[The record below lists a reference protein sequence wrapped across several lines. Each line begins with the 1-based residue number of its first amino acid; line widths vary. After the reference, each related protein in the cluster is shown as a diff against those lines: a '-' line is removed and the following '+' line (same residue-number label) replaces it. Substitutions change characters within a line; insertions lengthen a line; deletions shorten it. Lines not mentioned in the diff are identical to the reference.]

1 MNLLL
6 DTHVI
11 LWIAFN
17 EEKVSKTV
25 KNLVLSSY
33 SQIFISAISFWEI
46 SIKYQMGKLNLG
58 PHTPSSLLEGF
69 KNYFDHYFLD
79 LNAKESATFYQLQTT
94 HHRDPFDRMLVWQAL
109 NNGLDLISNDE
120 LVKQYE
126 DTGLKIIW

>member
-17 EEKVSKTV
+17 EEKLSKKV
-25 KNLVLSSY
+25 KNLILSSD
-33 SQIFISAISFWEI
+33 SQIFLSAVSFWEI
-46 SIKYQMGKLNLG
+46 SIKYQTGKLNLG
-58 PHTPSSLLEGF
+58 THTPSSLLEGF
-69 KNYFDHYFLD
+69 KKYFDHYFLD
-79 LNAKESATFYQLQTT
+79 LNAKESATFYQLQTS
-94 HHRDPFDRMLVWQAL
+94 HHRDPFDRMLIWQAI

>member
-17 EEKVSKTV
+17 EEKLSKKV
-25 KNLVLSSY
+25 KSLILSSD
-33 SQIFISAISFWEI
+33 SQIFLSAVSFWEI

-58 PHTPSSLLEGF
+58 THTPSSLFEGF
-69 KNYFDHYFLD
+69 KKYFDHYFLD
-79 LNAKESATFYQLQTT
+79 LNAKESATFYQLQTS
-94 HHRDPFDRMLVWQAL
+94 HHRDPFDRMLIWQAI